1 MGVKGDKM
9 TNDSV
14 LNAALLVEKLNSL
27 GVVTSKKMFGGHGI
41 FYDGKMFGMVDS
53 KGVAYFKSD
62 ANLKAEFACQGSVAH
77 AKMPYTSIPEP
88 IFNDLDQLL
97 NWAKKA
103 IQLIK

>member
-1 MGVKGDKM
+1 MGIKGDKM

-14 LNAALLVEKLNSL
+14 LNAALLVDKLSSL

-41 FYDGKMFGMVDS
+41 FYKGKMFGMVDS
-53 KGVAYFKSD
+53 KGVAYFKAD
-62 ANLKAEFACQGSVAH
+62 VTLKAEFASQGSQAH
-77 AKMPYTSIPEP
+77 TKMPYTSIPEA
-88 IFNDLDQLL
+88 IFNDLDQLQ